1 MTIRSLFLV
10 STVWQPNSSL
20 KDKKSMLHQSNNHP
34 IPRIEVNGLRKISI
48 PGSLINSLPWKT
60 PIELGNSQN
69 HQQSTSI
76 KSSEILDSYYPGGWL
91 PKLSKN
97 NYRVR
102 VELLGN
108 IDVFGMAN
116 AVTESDLQAY
126 LLRTQRNIENSQ
138 LSGQQVA
145 KYKTILMMDCNSF
158 FSQICNAFM
167 KIWPG
172 MIEKIYIIRCP
183 KSFHIF
189 YWTYKSLF
197 IKEFRKKAVILPIDY
212 HYQSVLVD
220 ELGAEVVPACYG
232 GNLTDTNEDPNCSE
246 WLAYPH
252 KIPKYLYGKALPS
265 LHFGTW
271 KECSV
276 GRKSV
281 YDIDVEISVAGST
294 LRWEIVFQS
303 NYINVGLYYKGTDK
317 TNPIKKDEDAVIAQ
331 KTMKAKC
338 TPTCDGCFCIFPG
351 YCKLVV
357 VKSCSILLTNV
368 VLFLNIIDT
377 LELDNS
383 HSLLHSQKIW
393 YCIQVVEPSVEEQ
406 RIYLNPF
413 SEITNF

>member
-138 LSGQQVA
+138 LSGQQPCVLPEKIVIIIDMFLFDMKFLWNA
-145 KYKTILMMDCNSF
+145 LKMGNSF

-197 IKEFRKKAVILPIDY
+197 IKEFRKKAVILPNY

-351 YCKLVV
+351 YY
-357 VKSCSILLTNV
+357 
-368 VLFLNIIDT
+368 T